1 MSFTF
6 KNPNMIFSKGVIFV
20 FFLTTIPGNNGHKPK
35 VPVAAEITIVP
46 DQLVK
51 LEDLPE
57 NVRNE
62 CKSYEEYLN
71 DKIKEVTTMES
82 VSDWCK
88 QTHGQDATDRFRR
101 LFDVNTSDKD
111 SGIQVYVKLFNETTD
126 ENDTSDSK
134 IQLVTEFYLMNH
146 IQNAAEKL
154 SKMTSDVIKN
164 HADSA
169 VPEVPQRVTAKSEYQ
184 LYEELL
190 IIESKKITSIK
201 NPKDWCKES
210 DQYIKETIGESSKKM
225 LS

>member
-126 ENDTSDSK
+126 ENDT
-134 IQLVTEFYLMNH
+134 L
-146 IQNAAEKL
+146 
-154 SKMTSDVIKN
+154 TSDVIKN